1 MCSLATIIVPQ
12 GSKLQFRVLIV
23 HNKSQRKLRP
33 ENMWFKVILALAF
46 LTAFSLPVEAEI
58 RWMER
63 LKRFVDAK
71 LKLWRK
77 TTNSNNNNKQ
87 QKREST
93 TGDAPSAVISST
105 VSNRDHNASMDK
117 QELLSLFSSTC
128 NGLSSLIPDSSS
140 RRPILMESQSG
151 YGFCDGFKGNPFDG
165 TKCGICIQNH
175 FGGDVNKTF
184 IEPFLFTIQFGVDQK
199 VPKAQ
204 LIMTGYSDDL
214 HGIKFNLPYILLNGK
229 NEYDMSGVSLKVGFV
244 DNVKLKAIADVSYEI
259 DSGQATG
266 SAFVSL
272 DLKACASVSDL
283 CYDTLPLSRFEQR
296 LEMSEARV
304 KALES
309 LGGAK
314 EQVTSTGG
322 KNNQEEYRS
331 GIMMDRSGIMMDAN
345 TNTPQTEL

>member
-1 MCSLATIIVPQ
+1 M
-12 GSKLQFRVLIV
+12 QFRVLIV

-33 ENMWFKVILALAF
+33 ENMWFKVILALAV

-71 LKLWRK
+71 LRLWRK
-77 TTNSNNNNKQ
+77 TNNINNNKQ

-93 TGDAPSAVISST
+93 PGDAPSAVISST
-105 VSNRDHNASMDK
+105 VGNRDHNASTTMDK

-151 YGFCDGFKGNPFDG
+151 YGFCDAFKGNPFDG

-175 FGGDVNKTF
+175 FGGDVNRTF

-214 HGIKFNLPYILLNGK
+214 HGIKFNLPYTLLNGK
-229 NEYDMSGVSLKVGFV
+229 NDYDMSGVSLKVGFV
-244 DNVKLKAIADVSYEI
+244 DNVKLKAIVDVSYEI
-259 DSGQATG
+259 NSGQATG

-331 GIMMDRSGIMMDAN
+331 SIMMDAN